1 MKIGLV
7 ILIIF
12 CSVSSVFGGDATGF
26 AWNRT
31 ISAGYD
37 SYTQTYPLADTDT
50 TETISENE
58 FKITL
63 LGKTKGRQK
72 HNLRVKPV
80 FSVGTETYRAEL
92 EAGWRFKPDST
103 KTVSRVHCRW
113 IGTKYREDSSYNL
126 SSDYSNFE
134 LKGYQKLVKD
144 FQLRGNYR
152 KADYANPS
160 VLEQSYADFDAGLY
174 VQKGDIL
181 ESMKR
186 VGVIVGG
193 RSYPDSSE
201 VNRTTLGWETV
212 YDNGALFGSS
222 VRFYSRGERRWINNP
237 DIKPS
242 SWNSWNSF
250 ETALLVDQY
259 KVCFEL
265 NNDIWIYDEESS
277 IWSNQFR
284 TGADLF
290 LKNSR
295 FEGPQLRAGIA
306 SEFLVTSEQS
316 QESYKQS
323 GVKVGI
329 DYFGEKLTVSGSL
342 EVGRRVYE
350 VIDYYSDFNYYE
362 IWMMS
367 TLYLSKNLSLDVMTN
382 YIPENHSNEIDNQ
395 SLGFGSFQLVYRF

>member
-144 FQLRGNYR
+144 FQLRG
-152 KADYANPS
+152 
-160 VLEQSYADFDAGLY
+160 
-174 VQKGDIL
+174 
-181 ESMKR
+181 
-186 VGVIVGG
+186 G
-193 RSYPDSSE
+193 RPALCY
-201 VNRTTLGWETV
+201 TV
-212 YDNGALFGSS
+212 SAF
-222 VRFYSRGERRWINNP
+222 VCVCVCVSR
-237 DIKPS
+237 
-242 SWNSWNSF
+242 
-250 ETALLVDQY
+250 
-259 KVCFEL
+259 
-265 NNDIWIYDEESS
+265 
-277 IWSNQFR
+277 
-284 TGADLF
+284 
-290 LKNSR
+290 
-295 FEGPQLRAGIA
+295 LRAA
-306 SEFLVTSEQS
+306 HVS
-316 QESYKQS
+316 
-323 GVKVGI
+323 
-329 DYFGEKLTVSGSL
+329 TVPT
-342 EVGRRVYE
+342 
-350 VIDYYSDFNYYE
+350 I
-362 IWMMS
+362 
-367 TLYLSKNLSLDVMTN
+367 
-382 YIPENHSNEIDNQ
+382 
-395 SLGFGSFQLVYRF
+395 